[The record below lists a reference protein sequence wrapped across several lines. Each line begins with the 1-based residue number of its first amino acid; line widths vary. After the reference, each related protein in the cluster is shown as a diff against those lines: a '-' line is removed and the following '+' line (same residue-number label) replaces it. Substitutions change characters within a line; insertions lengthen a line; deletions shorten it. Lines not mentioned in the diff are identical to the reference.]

1 MAEREG
7 GGSREDTED
16 SIENLG
22 GSLGGSIGDTK
33 FWGVTVVV
41 NLSGVDCFLRKGIL
55 SLVVDGVGL
64 AVFDAFDDEEA
75 GG

>member
-7 GGSREDTED
+7 GGSREETED

-22 GSLGGSIGDTK
+22 GSLGRSIGDTK

-41 NLSGVDCFLRKGIL
+41 SLSGVDCFLRNGIL

-64 AVFDAFDDEEA
+64 AVFDGFDDEEA